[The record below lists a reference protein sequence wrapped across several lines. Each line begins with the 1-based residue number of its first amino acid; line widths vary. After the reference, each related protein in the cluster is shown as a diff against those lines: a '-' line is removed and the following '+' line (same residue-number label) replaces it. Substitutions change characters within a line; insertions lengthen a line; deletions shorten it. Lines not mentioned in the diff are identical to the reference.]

1 MDSQRVKQII
11 ESPVTINVSYHGIP
25 VYIEEIDVGNQ
36 TVAIFPLGNMEARQE
51 VDLAGLIE
59 EGP

>member
-1 MDSQRVKQII
+1 MNSQRVKQII
-11 ESPVTINVSYHGIP
+11 ESPMMINVTYHGIP
-25 VYIEEIDVGNQ
+25 VYVEQLDEESQ
-36 TVAIFPLGNMEARQE
+36 TAAVFPLDNMDARQE

>member
-11 ESPVTINVSYHGIP
+11 ESPVMINVTYHGIP
-25 VYIEEIDVGNQ
+25 IYIEELDEENK
-36 TVAIFPLGNMEARQE
+36 TVAIFPLDNMDSRQE

>member
-11 ESPVTINVSYHGIP
+11 ESPVLINVTYHGIP
-25 VYIEEIDVGNQ
+25 VYIEELDEGNQ
-36 TVAIFPLGNMEARQE
+36 LASVFPLENMDAHQE
-51 VDLAGLIE
+51 VDIDGLVE

>member
-1 MDSQRVKQII
+1 MNSQRVKQII
-11 ESPVTINVSYHGIP
+11 ESPVMINVSYHGIP
-25 VYIEEIDVGNQ
+25 VYIEEIDEENQ
-36 TVAIFPLGNMEARQE
+36 TASIFPLENMESQQE

>member
-1 MDSQRVKQII
+1 MNSQRVKQII
-11 ESPVTINVSYHGIP
+11 ESPVMINVSYHGIP
-25 VYIEEIDVGNQ
+25 VYIEEIDEENQ
-36 TVAIFPLGNMEARQE
+36 TVSIFPLENMESQQE